1 MYQAILVKSYG
12 YDSLAWN
19 FDTEKEALDFITVCL
34 RNGYTMKLERNT
46 KEGAEWQK
54 EECSPKQ

>member
-1 MYQAILVKSYG
+1 MYQAILIKSYG
-12 YDSLAWN
+12 YESLAWN

-46 KEGAEWQK
+46 KEGKNE
-54 EECSPKQ
+54 